1 MARSAAWVAAFVLA
15 VAVYVP
21 FAPLP
26 PEFEPDLSF
35 RVTTHDAF
43 ARHLQIGRDIVST
56 YGPWGLLQRGYD
68 GRTDGVVLLVSTL
81 LACVFVWSFGKGTAE
96 AAVLH
101 LGILLIAF
109 GGGDARFTVFALLLI
124 LAAFKPPDL
133 ARELPLIAA
142 LALVGQVKF
151 SLLTFGAF
159 VVIVVAVMRRR
170 LVYVVTYAIAFLV
183 AWIAAGQNPLGIP
196 IFLARAAEI
205 GRGYSAASA
214 LGTGIPVA
222 MIGALLFVVVVAVI
236 ERDVWRT
243 LLIGAFVAYLF
254 KVGYV
259 RADVGHYRP
268 ANALLL
274 LLIIGYG
281 FARSER
287 VPAPRILLATATLI
301 VLFIGGPVL
310 VDLVRANASALQNRG
325 AFTEAIERETFARS
339 GAAFVPHVAGTIDAF
354 PWESA
359 ALILSHSQYKPRPV
373 FQSCMTWTPK
383 LAELNAEAMRAPD
396 APQWLWAT
404 SGSIDEHLPL
414 LDDSLAWREVMQRY
428 DVASRAGSHL
438 LLRKRTAPRVVAVHQ
453 QPPFESRYGERVAV
467 PAANFVWCTIDVKP
481 SIATRLREVAG
492 RPPALWLETET
503 NDGMRHRW
511 RVPYTMLGAGFILSP
526 SDPEELWQPLATRIS
541 AFRMIGDGFGD
552 TFRVTLVEGQGPL
565 LPAGT
570 VR

>member
-15 VAVYVP
+15 IAVYVP

-35 RVTTHDAF
+35 RVATHDAF

-68 GRTDGVVLLVSTL
+68 RRTDGVVLLVSVF
-81 LACVFVWSFGKGTAE
+81 LAVIFVWSFRKGTAE

-101 LGILLIAF
+101 LGLGLCLIAF
-109 GGGDARFTVFALLLI
+109 AGGDARFTVFALLLI

-159 VVIVVAVMRRR
+159 VVIVVALMRRR
-170 LVYVVTYAIAFLV
+170 SLYVVAYAIAFLI
-183 AWIAAGQNPLGIP
+183 AWIAAAQNPINIP
-196 IFLARAAEI
+196 LFLARAAEI

-222 MIGALLFVVVVAVI
+222 MIGALLFVVVVAWI

-274 LLIIGYG
+274 LLVIGYG
-281 FARSER
+281 SVRSER
-287 VPAPRILLATATLI
+287 VPAPRIVLAAATLI

-310 VDLVRANASALQNRG
+310 VDLVRANASASRNRG
-325 AFTEAIERETFARS
+325 AITAAIERETYARS
-339 GAAFVPHVAGTIDAF
+339 GAALVPRVTGTIDAF

-359 ALILSHSQYKPRPV
+359 ALILSRSQYRPRPV

-383 LAELNAEAMRAPD
+383 LAEINAESMRGAD
-396 APQWLWAT
+396 APMWLWAT
-404 SGSIDEHLPL
+404 VGSIDEHLPL
-414 LDDSLAWREVMQRY
+414 LDDSLAWREVVQRY
-428 DVASRAGSHL
+428 DIASREAGHL
-438 LLRKRTAPRVVAVHQ
+438 LLRKRAAPRLVAVDQ
-453 QPPFESRYGERVAV
+453 LSTIESRFGETVAV
-467 PAANFVWCTIDVKP
+467 PAAKLAWCTIEVEP
-481 SIATRLREVAG
+481 SIATRLREAVG
-492 RPPALWLETET
+492 RPPVLWLETET
-503 NDGMRHRW
+503 IDGKRQRW
-511 RVPYTMLGAGFILSP
+511 RVPYTMLRAGFILSP
-526 SDPEELWQPLATRIS
+526 LVATPADLEKLWQPSGQTR
-541 AFRMIGDGFGD
+541 AFRLIGDGFGD
-552 TFRVTLVEGQGPL
+552 TYRVTFS
-565 LPAGT
+565 
-570 VR
+570 RD